1 MTTYVASAGIVDV
14 LSRED
19 DALVLLPGT
28 FHRLSA
34 LGVGALE
41 ACSTP
46 ATLDQIKSGLVARFG
61 APETGSVDDLVA
73 AAVEEL
79 VTAGILE
86 AVGAPSGR

>member
-1 MTTYVASAGIVDV
+1 MTTSYVVSADIVDV

-34 LGVGALE
+34 LGVGVLE
-41 ACSTP
+41 ACGIP
-46 ATLDQIKSGLVARFG
+46 ATPEQIKSGLLARFG

-73 AAVEEL
+73 AADVD
-79 VTAGILE
+79 IE
-86 AVGAPSGR
+86 APGL